1 MRRHWVKDNNNML
14 ELINPSF
21 DFGKWKMGQF
31 KFCQLRPNHS
41 VN

>member
-1 MRRHWVKDNNNML
+1 MRGHWVKYNNNNML

-31 KFCQLRPNHS
+31 KFCQ
-41 VN
+41 